1 MRAVFI
7 LQILLPSPLHLRH
20 DYKKEVYMTGL
31 VSKQI
36 AGLRGTVTAPGDKS
50 ISHRALM
57 FGALATGETVVTGLL
72 EGEDVICTA
81 EALKAM
87 GADIKKDG
95 DVWRIRGGKTLQT
108 PHAPLNL
115 GNSGTSTRLLMGL
128 VAGYPITAVFSGDA
142 SLSRRPMKRVIEP
155 LSQMGAKFE
164 GERLPL
170 RVAGGELRP
179 ITYTLPVASA
189 QIKSAILLAALHAP
203 GTTTVIE
210 PEPTRDHTER
220 MLRLFGVKVITEGNK
235 ILLQGNQK
243 LTAQNINVPSDPS
256 AAAFP
261 IVAALITKDSDITLP
276 NVLINPLRT
285 GLYTTL
291 IEMGAN
297 IRFENKR
304 EDSGDIV
311 ADIRVRSS
319 VLTGVRVPPERV
331 PSMIDEFPI
340 LAVAAAFAEGETIMT
355 NLGELRVK
363 ESDRLTAVADM
374 VKAAGVRAIAGEDDL
389 RVTGGKGVRGGCTIA
404 THMDHRIAMSA
415 LIMGMAAEQP
425 VAIDSGEM
433 IATSFPDFAGLMNGL
448 GAKIS

>member
-1 MRAVFI
+1 M
-7 LQILLPSPLHLRH
+7 S
-20 DYKKEVYMTGL
+20 GL

-36 AGLRGTVTAPGDKS
+36 SGLRGTVTAPGDKS
-50 ISHRALM
+50 ISHRSLM

-95 DVWRIRGGKTLQT
+95 DIWRIRGGKQLQT
-108 PHAPLNL
+108 PRAPLNL

-128 VAGYPITAVFSGDA
+128 ISGYPITATFTGDA

-155 LSQMGAKFE
+155 LSQMGAQFE

-170 RVAGGELRP
+170 RVAGGDLRA
-179 ITYTLPVASA
+179 ITYKLPVASA
-189 QIKSAILLAALHAP
+189 QIKSAILLAALHAA

-220 MLRLFGVKVITEGNK
+220 MLRLFGAKVTTDGHN

-243 LTAQNINVPSDPS
+243 LTAQNITVPSDPS

-276 NVLINPLRT
+276 GVLINPLRT

-304 EDSGDIV
+304 EESGDIV

-319 VLTGVRVPPERV
+319 TLTGVRVPPERV

-363 ESDRLTAVADM
+363 ESDRLTAVADTL
-374 VKAAGVRAIAGEDDL
+374 KAAGVRAIAGEDDL
-389 RVTGGKGVRGGCTIA
+389 RVTGASTVRGGCTIA

-415 LIMGMAAEQP
+415 LVMGMASENP
-425 VAIDSGEM
+425 ISIDSADM

>member
-1 MRAVFI
+1 M
-7 LQILLPSPLHLRH
+7 S
-20 DYKKEVYMTGL
+20 GL
-31 VSKQI
+31 VSKPVN
-36 AGLRGTVTAPGDKS
+36 GLRGEVITPGDKS
-50 ISHRALM
+50 ISHRSLM
-57 FGALATGETVVTGLL
+57 LGALASGETVVTGLL

-81 EALKAM
+81 KALQEL
-87 GADIKKDG
+87 GADIRKEG
-95 DVWRIRGGKTLQT
+95 DTWRIRGGKTLQM
-108 PHAPLNL
+108 PRAPLNL

-128 VAGYPITAVFSGDA
+128 VAGYPIAAVFTGDA

-155 LSQMGAKFE
+155 LSAMGAQFE

-170 RVAGGELRP
+170 RVSGGDLRS
-179 ITYTLPVASA
+179 ITYKLPVASA
-189 QIKSAILLAALHAP
+189 QIKSAILLAALRAA

-220 MLRLFGVKVITEGNK
+220 MLRLFGVKVVTDGSN

-243 LTAQNINVPSDPS
+243 LTAQNITVPSDPS

-261 IVAALITKDSDITLP
+261 AVAALITKDSDITLP

-297 IRFENKR
+297 INFTNKR
-304 EDSGDIV
+304 EESGDIV

-319 VLTGVRVPPERV
+319 QLRGVTVPPERV

-340 LAVAAAFAEGETIMT
+340 LAVAAAYAEGETIMT

-363 ESDRLTAVADM
+363 ESDRLTAVADTI
-374 VKAAGVRAIAGEDDL
+374 KAAGVRAVAGEDDL
-389 RVTGGKGVRGGCTIA
+389 RVTGGKGVHGGCMIA

-415 LIMGMAAEQP
+415 LVMGMASEQP
-425 VAIDSGEM
+425 VSIDSADM
-433 IATSFPDFAGLMNGL
+433 IATSFPGFAGLMNGL
-448 GAKIS
+448 GAAISR